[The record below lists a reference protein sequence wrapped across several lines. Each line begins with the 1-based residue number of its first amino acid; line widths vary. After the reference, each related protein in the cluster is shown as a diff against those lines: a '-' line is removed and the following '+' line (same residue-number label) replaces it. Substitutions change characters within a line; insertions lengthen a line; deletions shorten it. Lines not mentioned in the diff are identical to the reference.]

1 MKLEYKYEFND
12 HIVQHYIEKGFS
24 KTRYRHDTIVNYLPL
39 KYIQNIDRAAGALCE
54 EAGVD
59 AGDEPLEHLGVKQL
73 GNRVATG
80 VHLRNA

>member
-1 MKLEYKYEFND
+1 MGEVFEA
-12 HIVQHYIEKGFS
+12 
-24 KTRYRHDTIVNYLPL
+24 
-39 KYIQNIDRAAGALCE
+39 KYIQNVDRAAGALCE

-73 GNRVATG
+73 GNRVTTG

>member
-1 MKLEYKYEFND
+1 MGITSLRYA
-12 HIVQHYIEKGFS
+12 ILQHADVAKNLLKCVVGKVFEA
-24 KTRYRHDTIVNYLPL
+24 
-39 KYIQNIDRAAGALCE
+39 KYIQNVDRAAGALCE